1 MPATLITGIS
11 ELWTFDPALEDPYA
25 PPRGMS
31 DGQLLR
37 DAAVVID
44 SGHIAWI
51 GPAPEAP
58 AADDQVDLGGRA
70 VLPGWV
76 DSHTH
81 LVFAGDR
88 SAEFEARM
96 AGESYAA
103 GGISVTTGAT
113 RAARDEELLA
123 LVRSRI
129 TEAVRGGTTCLE
141 TKTGYGLT
149 VDEEARAARL
159 LAQLHA
165 AGEIDEIT
173 YLGAHLVPGEFEGR
187 GEEYVDLVAGP
198 MLEAVQDAAGPA
210 LRWIDVFCEDGA
222 FDSEQSTRV
231 LRAGADAGLGLR
243 VHGNQLGRTGGVQ
256 LACDLGA
263 ASVDHLNHLD
273 PADVDALAA
282 TAALPVAPGEEPGV
296 LDARTGPT
304 VATVLPACDLS
315 TRAPLAPARE
325 LLEAGAQLA
334 IASNCNPGTSYT
346 SSLAFCVA
354 TAVLQMRLTLAEAV
368 RAATRG
374 GALALRRNDVG
385 HLGVGARADLHVLDA
400 PAAIHLAYRPGMPLT
415 HAVWRRGTRVL

>member
-1 MPATLITGIS
+1 MAATLITGIS
-11 ELWTFDPALEDPYA
+11 ELWTFDPALEDPSA

-31 DGQLLR
+31 DGQLLS

-103 GGISVTTGAT
+103 GGIAVTTGAT

-123 LVRSRI
+123 LVSSRI

-159 LAQLHA
+159 LAQLHT

-198 MLEAVQDAAGPA
+198 MLEAVQDAAGPE
-210 LRWIDVFCEDGA
+210 IG
-222 FDSEQSTRV
+222 
-231 LRAGADAGLGLR
+231 RA
-243 VHGNQLGRTGGVQ
+243 
-256 LACDLGA
+256 
-263 ASVDHLNHLD
+263 
-273 PADVDALAA
+273 
-282 TAALPVAPGEEPGV
+282 
-296 LDARTGPT
+296 
-304 VATVLPACDLS
+304 
-315 TRAPLAPARE
+315 
-325 LLEAGAQLA
+325 
-334 IASNCNPGTSYT
+334 
-346 SSLAFCVA
+346 
-354 TAVLQMRLTLAEAV
+354 
-368 RAATRG
+368 
-374 GALALRRNDVG
+374 
-385 HLGVGARADLHVLDA
+385 HV
-400 PAAIHLAYRPGMPLT
+400 
-415 HAVWRRGTRVL
+415 